1 MGNVTEYKELMVDLE
16 NLRKKADGIVLMS
29 AGINRCTDLSV
40 IVRPFTFDVF
50 INDDL
55 IYSFNDIENAK
66 RVYDIVRADISG
78 RVYDGN

>member
-1 MGNVTEYKELMVDLE
+1 MVNVTEYKELMDDLQKF
-16 NLRKKADGIVLMS
+16 RKETDGIVLMS
-29 AGINRCTDLSV
+29 TGINCCTDLSV
-40 IVRPFTFDVF
+40 IVRPFTYDVF

-55 IYSFNDIENAK
+55 IYSFNHIENAK